1 VNPVYQIATVPA
13 VEPVSLI
20 EAKTH
25 LRVGS
30 VSFADSTAEGQ
41 SIAPAEWAV
50 TPLYGIEGTGVAV
63 SGSRTLVVLNVGVCA
78 GTLDAKIQDS
88 DDDVTYADW
97 TGGAFTQ
104 RTGANDE
111 TTEEIEY
118 TGEKAYVRV
127 VGQVAGDVCSF
138 SALVI
143 ERTEVHPEDTYISRL
158 ITKARKKIE
167 KRTGRALITQTW
179 DMYMQ
184 GWPSD
189 RDFFKIG
196 KPPLQSVEYIKYTDC
211 DGDVTTWS
219 TDYYDVDIISQPGLV
234 RLGYGDSWPSETL
247 HPTNPINVRFTA
259 GYGDAASDVEE
270 DVIHAIKLLL
280 THWYENREPV
290 NIGNIVTPIP
300 FGVDDLLGD
309 FIVWGF

>member
-1 VNPVYQIATVPA
+1 MNAIYKIATVPA
-13 VEPVSLI
+13 VEPVSLT

-41 SIAPAEWAV
+41 SITPAEWAV

-88 DDDVTYADW
+88 DDNVTYADW

-104 RTGANDE
+104 RTAANDE
-111 TTEEIEY
+111 TVQEIEY

-143 ERTEVHPEDTYISRL
+143 ERTEVHPEDTYISGL
-158 ITKARKKIE
+158 ITAAREWIE
-167 KRTGRALITQTW
+167 EYTGRALITQTW
-179 DMYMQ
+179 DMYLPD
-184 GWPSD
+184 WPD
-189 RDFFKIG
+189 GEFFRVG
-196 KPPLQSVEYIKYTDC
+196 KPPLQSVTYIKYTDS

-219 TDYYDVDIISQPGLV
+219 TDYYDVDVVSQPGIV

-259 GYGDAASDVEE
+259 GYGAAGSNVPTPI
-270 DVIHAIKLLL
+270 IHALKLLL
-280 THWYENREPV
+280 GHLFENRENSAAV
-290 NIGNIVTPIP
+290 KLEEIP
-300 FGVDDLLGD
+300 FGVMALLENYR
-309 FIVWGF
+309 IWGF